1 MKHLNKLLVAVM
13 MVMGLS
19 SHAQDSNNP
28 WAISFGVNAV
38 DTRTS
43 SGSGSGFFDQHFSQP
58 FGVKDNWNILPSLS
72 YIGVSRYVGSGF
84 SVGLQGS
91 VNKIDKYVTFS
102 PSSPDADSRG
112 NVVSNP
118 GDLMYYGIDATIKYS
133 FQELI
138 KSKIIDPSLS
148 VGGGYTFFGDS
159 SYGTV
164 NPGAGITFWFT
175 DAIGLELATRYK
187 WSVGAGDDGRE
198 DAAGVPDAP
207 SHFQHTAGL
216 VFKFGGKD
224 TDGDGIYD
232 KDDACPDVAGL
243 KQFNGCPDTDGDG
256 IVDASDACP
265 DVFGLAALN
274 GCPDTDGD
282 GVADASDACP
292 DVAGLAALNG
302 CPDADGDGIADK
314 DDKCPTVAGPREN
327 GGCPFVD
334 ADKDGVLDKD
344 DDCPTVAGPASNRG
358 CPEVTSE
365 ALEELKVQARAVY
378 FNSGKATF
386 KTGDQET
393 LARLDAIKQILINYP
408 NAKFSIEGHTDSDGS
423 DKLNQKLSEDRAA
436 AVMNA
441 LIERGISVDN
451 LVSKGFGESMP
462 VASNKTAAG
471 KAQNRRTEIKH
482 IGSKYEG
489 KL

>member
-1 MKHLNKLLVAVM
+1 MKHLNKLLVAVLM
-13 MVMGLS
+13 AMGLS

-43 SGSGSGFFDQHFSQP
+43 SGAGHGFFDQHFSQP
-58 FGVKDNWNILPSLS
+58 FAVKDNWNILPSLS

-91 VNKIDKYVTFS
+91 VNKIDKYVTFA
-102 PSSPDADSRG
+102 PTAPGHDGRG
-112 NVVSNP
+112 NVVTNP

-138 KSKIIDPSLS
+138 KSKVIDPSLS

-164 NPGAGITFWFT
+164 NPGAGLTFWFT

-187 WSVGAGDDGRE
+187 WAVSGDRQ

-282 GVADASDACP
+282 G
-292 DVAGLAALNG
+292 
-302 CPDADGDGIADK
+302 IADK
-314 DDKCPTVAGPREN
+314 DDKCPTVAGPKEN
-327 GGCPFVD
+327 GGCPFLD
-334 ADKDGVLDKD
+334 ADKDGVADKD

-365 ALEELKVQARAVY
+365 ALEDLKVQARAVY

-386 KTGDQET
+386 KTGDKET
-393 LARLDAIKQILINYP
+393 QARLDAIKEILKNYP
-408 NAKFSIEGHTDSDGS
+408 NAKFSIEGHTDSTGS
-423 DKLNQKLSEDRAA
+423 AKVNQKLSEDRAK
-436 AVMNA
+436 AVMDA
-441 LIERGISVDN
+441 LIQRGVNPEN
-451 LVSKGFGESMP
+451 LESKGFGSSQP

-471 KAQNRRTEIKH
+471 KAQNRRTEIRH
-482 IGSKYEG
+482 VGSKYQG